1 MPLECNQAPSTGGL
15 STWILSIW
23 ITESAA
29 PRHISKSSHFVHK
42 YSAEYNEIWHIIN
55 TPYAETAHN
64 AKAGGF
70 FEGEKKTLLQLLFGA
85 WLLHCSLPS
94 GEGAAKKNTFCVTLW
109 AGRMFWMPLNLWLVA
124 LRGEKK
130 ALHQLQSQAFS
141 PIRILQFLLQRT
153 RGHKNSDLSSID

>member
-85 WLLHCSLPS
+85 WLHHCSLPS

-109 AGRMFWMPLNLWLVA
+109 AGRMFWMPLNLWLE
-124 LRGEKK
+124 RGKEGPASAPKPSIFSN
-130 ALHQLQSQAFS
+130 QDS
-141 PIRILQFLLQRT
+141 PIPSS
-153 RGHKNSDLSSID
+153 KNKRS